1 MLNIKDLLIKAKKFY
16 DDKKFFEAEDIIKQ
30 VIEDVKLDNSIRL
43 KLYVLLSDICYKI
56 NNFND
61 AELYL
66 LKYYKEDGNNSEI
79 LNSLG
84 NIYEKKRD
92 FKNSEIFY
100 LKSIQ
105 ENKNNE
111 IALSNLAILYHNLG
125 REKDAKKFYNKV
137 LSINSN
143 NIGALYNLSN
153 IDKSIIDEKKITLL
167 KNLIKNEKLNTF
179 DIASCYFILAE
190 NEKKNKN
197 FDKEIDLLKQANEF
211 SYQKKKSLHTQF
223 NNYWLK
229 VLPTKFDKIKYNKI
243 EGEIQNTDGF
253 YPIFIIGLP
262 RCGSTLIESVISS
275 GVDNVQNLG
284 ETNLVNWA
292 FLNINRNLFIDN
304 NNVIKNSVNLKA
316 TADRLL
322 TAIKNLSIKK
332 NSHGKY
338 FFSEKS
344 LENFFYVELLLEI
357 FPNAKFINPN
367 RNPFDNIYAIYKQFL
382 SNISWSHS
390 IENILI
396 YIDNYLK
403 IIDFLKKKYPDK
415 ILSISLEDFTSNPKK
430 FAMQIFNFCNL
441 EWTEKCLDFYK
452 RDDLFINTASNN
464 QIRNSITKYDSN
476 KYKVYRDRFKKYF
489 DNYNWIK
496 NY

>member
-197 FDKEIDLLKQANEF
+197 FNKEIDLLKYANEF
-211 SYQKKKSLHTQF
+211 SYQKKK
-223 NNYWLK
+223 
-229 VLPTKFDKIKYNKI
+229 KFTYTI
-243 EGEIQNTDGF
+243 
-253 YPIFIIGLP
+253 
-262 RCGSTLIESVISS
+262 
-275 GVDNVQNLG
+275 
-284 ETNLVNWA
+284 
-292 FLNINRNLFIDN
+292 
-304 NNVIKNSVNLKA
+304 
-316 TADRLL
+316 
-322 TAIKNLSIKK
+322 
-332 NSHGKY
+332 
-338 FFSEKS
+338 
-344 LENFFYVELLLEI
+344 
-357 FPNAKFINPN
+357 
-367 RNPFDNIYAIYKQFL
+367 
-382 SNISWSHS
+382 
-390 IENILI
+390 
-396 YIDNYLK
+396 
-403 IIDFLKKKYPDK
+403 
-415 ILSISLEDFTSNPKK
+415 
-430 FAMQIFNFCNL
+430 
-441 EWTEKCLDFYK
+441 
-452 RDDLFINTASNN
+452 
-464 QIRNSITKYDSN
+464 
-476 KYKVYRDRFKKYF
+476 
-489 DNYNWIK
+489 
-496 NY
+496 

>member
-1 MLNIKDLLIKAKKFY
+1 M
-16 DDKKFFEAEDIIKQ
+16 
-30 VIEDVKLDNSIRL
+30 
-43 KLYVLLSDICYKI
+43 
-56 NNFND
+56 
-61 AELYL
+61 
-66 LKYYKEDGNNSEI
+66 
-79 LNSLG
+79 
-84 NIYEKKRD
+84 
-92 FKNSEIFY
+92 
-100 LKSIQ
+100 
-105 ENKNNE
+105 
-111 IALSNLAILYHNLG
+111 
-125 REKDAKKFYNKV
+125 
-137 LSINSN
+137 SINSN

-197 FDKEIDLLKQANEF
+197 FNKEIDLLKQANEF
-211 SYQKKKSLHTQF
+211 SYQKKKSLHTQS

-338 FFSEKS
+338 FFQKS
-344 LENFFYVELLLEI
+344 
-357 FPNAKFINPN
+357 P
-367 RNPFDNIYAIYKQFL
+367 
-382 SNISWSHS
+382 
-390 IENILI
+390 
-396 YIDNYLK
+396 
-403 IIDFLKKKYPDK
+403 
-415 ILSISLEDFTSNPKK
+415 
-430 FAMQIFNFCNL
+430 
-441 EWTEKCLDFYK
+441 
-452 RDDLFINTASNN
+452 
-464 QIRNSITKYDSN
+464 
-476 KYKVYRDRFKKYF
+476 
-489 DNYNWIK
+489 
-496 NY
+496 

>member
-1 MLNIKDLLIKAKKFY
+1 M
-16 DDKKFFEAEDIIKQ
+16 
-30 VIEDVKLDNSIRL
+30 
-43 KLYVLLSDICYKI
+43 LLSDICYKI

-197 FDKEIDLLKQANEF
+197 FNKEIDLLKQANEF
-211 SYQKKKSLHTQF
+211 SYQKKKSLHTQS

-322 TAIKNLSIKK
+322 TAIKNLSIK
-332 NSHGKY
+332 
-338 FFSEKS
+338 F
-344 LENFFYVELLLEI
+344 I
-357 FPNAKFINPN
+357 F
-367 RNPFDNIYAIYKQFL
+367 
-382 SNISWSHS
+382 
-390 IENILI
+390 
-396 YIDNYLK
+396 
-403 IIDFLKKKYPDK
+403 
-415 ILSISLEDFTSNPKK
+415 
-430 FAMQIFNFCNL
+430 
-441 EWTEKCLDFYK
+441 
-452 RDDLFINTASNN
+452 
-464 QIRNSITKYDSN
+464 
-476 KYKVYRDRFKKYF
+476 
-489 DNYNWIK
+489 
-496 NY
+496 